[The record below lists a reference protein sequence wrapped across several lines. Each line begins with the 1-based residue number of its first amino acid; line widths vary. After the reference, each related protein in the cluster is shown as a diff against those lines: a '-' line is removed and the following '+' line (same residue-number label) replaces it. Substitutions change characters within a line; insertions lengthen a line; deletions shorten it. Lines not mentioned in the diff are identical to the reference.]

1 MIDQV
6 YYEQTAL
13 WNKPPQAY
21 QSQVRNDLLH
31 LIPEDV
37 ESLLDVG
44 CGNGYI
50 TNTLSRNI
58 FVVGTDISSEALQYV
73 ERPRIINSVTHLPFP
88 DESFDLV
95 QAIDVIEH
103 IEEEGYSQVLK
114 ELERVAKKYLV
125 IGVPLME
132 NLKAG
137 FTRCSSCGLV
147 YHINHHYRSFGII
160 ELIDLFKYHWKPTV
174 FIFSGEDVSLNEIYF
189 RTVRSFLGKFMEW
202 SLAICPRCHRK
213 GSSKETDNGDEQ
225 AMASLA
231 EHIPRTYGI
240 LHPDRSEC
248 VVLYEKRQPQTQ
260 RTDSKEILQLT
271 KNGYREQIPA
281 SMRTS
286 YHEQGLVVEASVDKV
301 CDFNDRFWLV
311 WKLPERVYCYP
322 NPRSIGVN
330 RFLVPIW
337 FSKNNLES
345 LTSSRTF
352 WSEDDGIKLVL
363 SGIQDMQRE
372 IYLRRGLKGAIRT
385 ILERFGV
392 KRLK

>member
-1 MIDQV
+1 MIDQA
-6 YYEQTAL
+6 YYEQSAL
-13 WNKPPQAY
+13 WDKPPLAY
-21 QSQVRNDLLH
+21 QSQVRMDILH

-37 ESLLDVG
+37 ESILDVG

-50 TNTLSRNI
+50 TNALPGNI

-73 ERPRIINSVTHLPFP
+73 RRPRIIHSVTHLPFS
-88 DESFDLV
+88 DGSFDLV
-95 QAIDVIEH
+95 LAIDVIEH
-103 IEEEGYSQVLK
+103 LAEEGYSRVLK
-114 ELERVAKKYLV
+114 ELERVARKYLV

-137 FTRCSSCGLV
+137 FTRCSGCGLV

-160 ELIDLFKYHWKPTV
+160 ELIDLFKNHWNPTV
-174 FIFSGEDVSLNEIYF
+174 FVFSGENVSLNEIYF
-189 RTVRSFLGKFMEW
+189 RMIWSFLGKFMEW
-202 SLAICPRCHRK
+202 SLAICPRCNHK
-213 GSSKETDNGDEQ
+213 GSTKEIDNGDKE
-225 AMASLA
+225 AIASLA

-260 RTDSKEILQLT
+260 LTDSKEILQLT
-271 KNGYREQIPA
+271 KNGYREQIPVPA
-281 SMRTS
+281 RIT
-286 YHEQGLVVEASVDKV
+286 YHEQCLLVKAPVDKV
-301 CDFNDRFWLV
+301 YDSNDCLWLV

-322 NPRSIGVN
+322 NPRPIGVN
-330 RFLVPIW
+330 RFLVPKW
-337 FSKNNLES
+337 FSRNNIES

-352 WSEDDGIKLVL
+352 WGGEDGLKLVL

-385 ILERFGV
+385 ILERFGI